1 MNPIVFIF
9 AYLFVNSLPRFQEMP
24 WLLKCRPALH
34 RSDFRAVG
42 SEEIQLIT
50 GHSVYK
56 TTVSYVS
63 MSLMCC
69 MNVRLKTAA
78 GSICRTFQ
86 SACKLSK
93 SDTEVCKQRW
103 EKLKY

>member
-9 AYLFVNSLPRFQEMP
+9 AHLFVNRLPRFQEMA
-24 WLLKCRPALH
+24 WLLKCRPGPR

-56 TTVSYVS
+56 TIVSYVP
-63 MSLMCC
+63 MSD
-69 MNVRLKTAA
+69 NVLCEFETKD
-78 GSICRTFQ
+78 SCQEYLQNFPN
-86 SACKLSK
+86 SL
-93 SDTEVCKQRW
+93 
-103 EKLKY
+103 